1 MKIETPLLK
10 RLGPIPFW
18 RSSEKCLDSL
28 EVIYRRAAL
37 HAGKLLAK
45 NAAAAI
51 KTKPTVEKRSGT

>member
-1 MKIETPLLK
+1 MKIETPILK

-28 EVIYRRAAL
+28 EVVYRRAAL
-37 HAGKLLAK
+37 HAGKLLAR

-51 KTKPTVEKRSGT
+51 NTKPAVENKSGT